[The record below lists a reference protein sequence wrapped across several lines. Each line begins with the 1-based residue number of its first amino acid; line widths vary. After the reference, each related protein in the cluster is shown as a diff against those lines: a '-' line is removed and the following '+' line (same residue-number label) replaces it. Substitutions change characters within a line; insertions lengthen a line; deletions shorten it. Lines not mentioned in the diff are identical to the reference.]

1 MTGKQADNL
10 TRMAIKSLCIEDTE
24 ATENGENKNPIPQM
38 QTQSYDAVKQ
48 CGKLGHYGYYGNAPR
63 GSLVVILQANGQE
76 ECLFGAEDDV
86 NNRPRGL
93 AEGEVM
99 MYNTLTKNFIYQKAD
114 GNTEIYAKNDLIANI
129 TNHFVIHIHGNSTI
143 QVEGNSNIDV
153 KGNSDVSIKG
163 NNKVA
168 IDGNSDIDVKGD
180 TNINVTG
187 NADIKTDKADVKSSD
202 ITIDCDNLDINAT
215 KTKIT
220 SDVEIKGATD
230 ITGATSIKGAT
241 AITGNT
247 IITGGCEVSGTL
259 KGGTVEAEN
268 GSSGTYTT
276 SVVASNGIVTGG
288 S

>member
-1 MTGKQADNL
+1 MVKSSDNL

-24 ATENGENKNPIPQM
+24 ATENGQNKNPIQQM

-63 GSLVVILQANGQE
+63 GSLVVILQTNGQE

-99 MYNTLTKNFIYQKAD
+99 MYNTITKNAIYMKED
-114 GNTEIYAKNDLIANI
+114 GNTEIYTQNDLVANI
-129 TNHFVIHIHGNSTI
+129 TNHSVIHIHGNSI
-143 QVEGNSNIDV
+143 VKVEGNSNIDV
-153 KGNSDVSIKG
+153 KG
-163 NNKVA
+163 
-168 IDGNSDIDVKGD
+168 D
-180 TNINVTG
+180 TNINVKG
-187 NADIKTDKADVKSSD
+187 NADIKTDNADIKSSD
-202 ITIDCDNLDINAT
+202 ITIDCDNLDIKAT

-230 ITGATSIKGAT
+230 ITGAT
-241 AITGNT
+241 AITGDT
-247 IITGGCEVSGTL
+247 TITGDCDVSGTL
-259 KGGTVEAEN
+259 SGGTVEAGN

-276 SVVASNGIVTGG
+276 SVSASNGIVTGG

>member
-1 MTGKQADNL
+1 MGKSSDNL

-63 GSLVVILQANGQE
+63 GSLVVVLQANGQE

-99 MYNTLTKNFIYQKAD
+99 MYNTITKNFIYMKTD
-114 GNTEIYAKNDLIANI
+114 GNTEVYTQNNLAINI
-129 TNHFVIHIHGNSTI
+129 TKDNIINILGNSTI
-143 QVEGNSNIDV
+143 NIEGNSNVGI
-153 KGNSDVSIKG
+153 KGNSE
-163 NNKVA
+163 VA
-168 IDGNSDIDVKGD
+168 IEGNAD
-180 TNINVTG
+180 INVTG
-187 NADIKTDKADVKSSD
+187 NADIQTDKADIKSSD
-202 ITIDCDNLDINAT
+202 ISIECDNLDIKAT
-215 KTKIT
+215 KTSIT
-220 SDVEIKGATD
+220 SDVDIKGATE

-241 AITGNT
+241 EITGN
-247 IITGGCEVSGTL
+247 CDVSGTL
-259 KGGTVEAEN
+259 SGATVEAGN
-268 GSSGTYTT
+268 GSSGIYTT
-276 SVVASNGIVTGG
+276 SVSASNGIVTGG

>member
-1 MTGKQADNL
+1 MSKSSDNL

-63 GSLVVILQANGQE
+63 GSLVVVLQANGQE

-99 MYNTLTKNFIYQKAD
+99 MYNTITKNFIYMKTD
-114 GNTEIYAKNDLIANI
+114 GNTEVYTQNNLAMNI
-129 TNHFVIHIHGNSTI
+129 TKDNIINILGNSTI
-143 QVEGNSNIDV
+143 NVEGNSNVGI
-153 KGNSDVSIKG
+153 KGNSEVAIEG
-163 NNKVA
+163 NNQVT
-168 IDGNSDIDVKGD
+168 ISGNSDIGIEGNASID
-180 TNINVTG
+180 VTG

-202 ITIDCDNLDINAT
+202 ISIECNNLDIQAT
-215 KTKIT
+215 KTTIN
-220 SDVEIKGATD
+220 SEVEI
-230 ITGATSIKGAT
+230 TGQTSITGAT

-247 IITGGCEVSGTL
+247 SINGNTDITGNCDVSGTL
-259 KGGTVEAEN
+259 SGATVEAGN

-276 SVVASNGIVTGG
+276 SVSASNGIVTGG

>member
-114 GNTEIYAKNDLIANI
+114 GNTEIYAQNDLVANI
-129 TNHFVIHIHGNSTI
+129 TNHSVIHIHGNSTV

-153 KGNSDVSIKG
+153 KGNTK
-163 NNKVA
+163 
-168 IDGNSDIDVKGD
+168 IDVK
-180 TNINVTG
+180 G

-202 ITIDCDNLDINAT
+202 ITIDCDNFEIKAT

-230 ITGATSIKGAT
+230 ITGSTSIKGAT
-241 AITGNT
+241 DITGN
-247 IITGGCEVSGTL
+247 CNVSGTL
-259 KGGTVEAEN
+259 KGGTIEAGN
-268 GSSGTYTT
+268 GSSGTYTN
-276 SVVASNGIVTGG
+276 SVSASKGIVTGG

>member
-1 MTGKQADNL
+1 MGKSSDNL

-99 MYNTLTKNFIYQKAD
+99 MYNTITKNAIYMKTD
-114 GNTEIYAKNDLIANI
+114 GNTEVYTQNNLAMNI
-129 TNHFVIHIHGNSTI
+129 TKDNIINILGNSH
-143 QVEGNSNIDV
+143 VNIE
-153 KGNSDVSIKG
+153 G
-163 NNKVA
+163 NNKLD
-168 IDGNSDIDVKGD
+168 INGNSDINIQGNAKVDVK
-180 TNINVTG
+180 G

-202 ITIDCDNLDINAT
+202 ITIDCDNLDIKAT
-215 KTKIT
+215 KTTIT
-220 SDVEIKGATD
+220 SDVDIKGATN
-230 ITGATSIKGAT
+230 ITGATTITGAT
-241 AITGNT
+241 AITGN
-247 IITGGCEVSGTL
+247 CDVSGTL
-259 KGGTVEAEN
+259 SGGTVEAGN
-268 GSSGTYTT
+268 GSSGTYTN
-276 SVVASNGIVTGG
+276 SVSASKGIVTGG